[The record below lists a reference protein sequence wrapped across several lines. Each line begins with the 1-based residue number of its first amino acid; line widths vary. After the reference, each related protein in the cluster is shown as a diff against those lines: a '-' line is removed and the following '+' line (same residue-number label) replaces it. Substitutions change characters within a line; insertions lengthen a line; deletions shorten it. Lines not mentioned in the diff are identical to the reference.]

1 MRIVQCS
8 SSARSL
14 RSVSAKSVRKTSRE
28 RKKMKVISWKN
39 ADFTSGEI
47 KKSAMSQNSHAK
59 EVQITMPAGTA
70 TSEHKAPFDISVQVL
85 CGEIEFKALGESV
98 RLAELDMVSLEA
110 GKLLLV
116 SAVKDSIARLSMA
129 IDTEKMKDMPPK
141 K

>member
-1 MRIVQCS
+1 
-8 SSARSL
+8 
-14 RSVSAKSVRKTSRE
+14 
-28 RKKMKVISWKN
+28 MKVISWKN
-39 ADFTSGEI
+39 ADFGEI
-47 KKSAMSQNSHAK
+47 KVTPMNQNSNAR
-59 EVQITMPAGTA
+59 EMQIVMPAGA
-70 TSEHKAPFDISVQVL
+70 ALKEHKAPFDITLQVL
-85 CGEIEFKALGESV
+85 RGEIEFKALGESV

>member
-1 MRIVQCS
+1 
-8 SSARSL
+8 
-14 RSVSAKSVRKTSRE
+14 
-28 RKKMKVISWKN
+28 MKVISWKD
-39 ADFTSGEI
+39 ADFSGEI
-47 KKSAMSQNSHAK
+47 KVTPMNQNSNAR
-59 EVQITMPAGTA
+59 EMQIVMPAGA
-70 TSEHKAPFDISVQVL
+70 ALKEHKAPFDISVQVL

-98 RLAELDMVSLEA
+98 VLKELDMVSLEA

>member
-1 MRIVQCS
+1 
-8 SSARSL
+8 
-14 RSVSAKSVRKTSRE
+14 
-28 RKKMKVISWKN
+28 MKVISWSN
-39 ADFTSGEI
+39 ASFASGEI

-59 EVQITMPAGTA
+59 EVQITMPAGA
-70 TSEHKAPFDISVQVL
+70 ALKEHKAPFDITLQVL
-85 CGEIEFKALGESV
+85 RGEIEFKALGESV
-98 RLAELDMVSLEA
+98 VLKELDMVSLEA